1 MRCAP
6 RQPFCVAQCSEYW
19 PGLHARAADW
29 LRRSRMRQRSR
40 LAASRLGTFTDVSL
54 CALSRRWSACAVAGE
69 MPTVR
74 IDADRRTTRAYG
86 GRALHEALE
95 AEHEGTSSKIGEV
108 IVNTLGRDH
117 TLRHAYLRMR
127 WHRDLAL
134 TSI

>member
-1 MRCAP
+1 M
-6 RQPFCVAQCSEYW
+6 
-19 PGLHARAADW
+19 
-29 LRRSRMRQRSR
+29 
-40 LAASRLGTFTDVSL
+40 
-54 CALSRRWSACAVAGE
+54 
-69 MPTVR
+69 R

-134 TSI
+134 TSITGAKARGAAGALVAVGPTLGKGETHDSPTARWCR